1 MNSFK
6 LAARKQ
12 AQTQAQQIAQARA
25 QAKAQAQ
32 AQLTTNGGTNMKIN
46 SVSFS
51 HDSTYL
57 YANFKFTTNISGTG
71 FKPHYNIEVIDPNQ
85 CTYTC
90 VAF

>member
-1 MNSFK
+1 
-6 LAARKQ
+6 
-12 AQTQAQQIAQARA
+12 
-25 QAKAQAQ
+25 
-32 AQLTTNGGTNMKIN
+32 MKIN